1 MFERLTSLQ
10 ADQKPRQQQ
19 KKTKQTTLKK
29 EDFIKKP
36 SNKPEDSD
44 GRMEDGTKNAGVGA
58 SVSTVAD
65 ASQTRK
71 SRSASERS
79 TSQQAQPALASQKQ
93 AGGQRVTKVGIQR
106 NASDNNK
113 TSKRAQEEEIEDL
126 DEFDDDDEDEEAAVA
141 DYKGDEFD
149 FGGGSGGGPALAS
162 QSSEARSTRA
172 SNRSSQHSKLHQQ
185 QEKQKLQRIDSD
197 SDNDFDA
204 DDDDE
209 DFELPQEATG
219 EKKADEAKGSI
230 PTERQTSAKGGSTQ
244 RQGRRQRQNRF
255 GAAMETEDV
264 DDAIEVE
271 EADDHDDEPKATEP
285 KQRRAAESKN
295 ASAAKATG
303 LKHSEQR
310 QQVSGAK
317 SDDDDDDEPG
327 SLMDRMAA
335 RFGRT
340 RETGQQEVRSP
351 GKTKRTGM
359 NKEGG
364 ASAEDAVLVDATSPG
379 PDQSPA
385 YPPKKRRAL

>member
-10 ADQKPRQQQ
+10 TDQKPRQQQ

-44 GRMEDGTKNAGVGA
+44 GRMEDDTKNAGVGA

-71 SRSASERS
+71 SRSASERGM
-79 TSQQAQPALASQKQ
+79 SQQAQPALASQKQ

-106 NASDNNK
+106 NASDNSK

-141 DYKGDEFD
+141 NDKGDEFD
-149 FGGGSGGGPALAS
+149 FGVGSGGGPALAS

-219 EKKADEAKGSI
+219 EKADEAKGSI

-255 GAAMETEDV
+255 GGAMESEDV

-285 KQRRAAESKN
+285 KQRRATESKN

-317 SDDDDDDEPG
+317 SDDDDDDDPG

-364 ASAEDAVLVDATSPG
+364 ASAEDAVLVDDRSPG